1 MEHQQQTNGLT
12 SLTQFFDQIDD
23 ASLHDCDREE
33 IHLSGEVQAN
43 GALLVADPETGRIIG
58 ASANASEFLG
68 IPMRSLLECNL
79 HAINP
84 DLAMQ
89 VSEALDDTQI
99 LHEVLDYTF
108 THNGITHDTVTHL
121 HDGRRIIEFIPNNS
135 PSPNEARKKMR
146 ICSKACA
153 RILHAASFEEALN
166 IAVDAVR
173 DITGYTRAK
182 IYRFHVDWSGEVI
195 AESRSDALPSYL
207 GLCFPP
213 GDIPKQVRQIMSI
226 VPYRAIGSSR
236 NDTVPIYSKSGV
248 GGHLDLTWSVLRS
261 VSKMHTA
268 YLRNIDVGAAFSSS
282 LMYDGK
288 LWGLI
293 AIHDVNEGILP
304 FDCWSLVQE
313 IGTAVM
319 LRNAQQQRTDIAN
332 MIARLRQVENGFAA
346 ALRKDGDVESVLSK
360 LMPVLCEFLGADG
373 FAFQFG
379 NNLHVT
385 GQTPPPE
392 FIPELINWAVR
403 KRETSD
409 QFQTIALHKEW
420 APAKAH
426 IDTACGVLIQPIV
439 VHRVC
444 QLIWF
449 RGPITR
455 TVNWAGR
462 PEEKEDA
469 RALGPRAS
477 FDKWVQLHEDQ
488 SLPWREAELQ
498 SAREIFQEFLDIMAA
513 QLLLK
518 EENATL
524 RQFAATAAHDLR
536 APLIGL
542 NVALEWMSEDGFNA
556 DSVKQ
561 THAMAQRSSQ
571 RMQDLTEGLL
581 ELVVLENQTQV
592 FEPVAMQDIIQDV
605 WHLLTIQIEE
615 AGAQI
620 DLQSAPVLAG
630 TERLLLRLF
639 LNLVSNAIKY
649 RQPDRALRITIASRA
664 EQDGFVEIAVADNGM
679 GIAAK
684 DAERIFEPL
693 QRLHSKDEIEGA
705 GLGLAICQRIANAHG
720 GTLHLNTDYQGGA
733 CFVVRLPTHG
743 G

>member
-1 MEHQQQTNGLT
+1 MAQEQSSTGVT

-33 IHLSGEVQAN
+33 IHLSGELQCS
-43 GALLVADPETGRIIG
+43 GALLVCDPQTGRIIG
-58 ASANASEFLG
+58 ASENASEFLG
-68 IPMRSLLECNL
+68 IPMRSLLDCNL
-79 HAINP
+79 HAVDP
-84 DLAMQ
+84 DLALQ
-89 VSEALDDTQI
+89 VAGALGDTQI
-99 LHEVLDYTF
+99 LHEVLDCTF
-108 THNGITHDTVTHL
+108 THKGVMHDTVTHL
-121 HDGRRIIEFIPNNS
+121 HDGRRIIEFIPNRS
-135 PSPNEARKKMR
+135 PSPSEARQNMR

-153 RILHAASFEEALN
+153 RILHAANFEDALQ

-173 DITGYTRAK
+173 DITGYARAK
-182 IYRFHVDWSGEVI
+182 IYRFHVDWSGEVV
-195 AESRSDALPSYL
+195 AESRSDVLPSYL
-207 GLCFPP
+207 GLCFPQ

-226 VPYRAIGSSR
+226 VPYRAIGSSS
-236 NDTVPIYSKSGV
+236 NDTVQIHSKAGVSGS
-248 GGHLDLTWSVLRS
+248 LDLTWSVLRS

-268 YLRNIDVGAAFSSS
+268 YLRNINVRASFSSS
-282 LMYDGK
+282 LMHDGK

-293 AIHDVNEGILP
+293 AVHDVNEGILP
-304 FDCWSLVQE
+304 FDSWSLVQE

-319 LRNAQQQRTDIAN
+319 LRLAQQERTDVAD
-332 MIARLRQVENGFAA
+332 MISRLRQVENGFAA
-346 ALRKDGDVESVLSK
+346 ALRKDGDVENVLSK
-360 LMPVLCEFLGADG
+360 LMPVLRDFLGADG

-379 NNLHVT
+379 SNLHVS
-385 GQTPPPE
+385 GRTPPPE
-392 FIPELINWAVR
+392 FIPELINWAIR
-403 KRETSD
+403 KREISD
-409 QFQTIALHKEW
+409 QYQTVSLHKEW

-455 TVNWAGR
+455 TVNWAGK
-462 PEEKEDA
+462 PEEKDD

-488 SLPWREAELQ
+488 SLPWQEAELQ

-542 NVALEWMSEDGFNA
+542 NLALEWMSEDGFDA
-556 DSVKQ
+556 ESLKE
-561 THAMAQRSSQ
+561 THAMAQRSSK

-592 FEPVAMQDIIQDV
+592 FEPVSLQDIIQDV

-615 AGAQI
+615 ANAQL
-620 DLQSAPVLAG
+620 DLQCAPIFAG

-649 RQPDRALRITIASRA
+649 RQPDRPLRITISARD
-664 EQDGFVEIAVADNGM
+664 EHNGFVEIAVADNGI

-684 DAERIFEPL
+684 DAERVFEPL
-693 QRLHSKDEIEGA
+693 RRLHSKDEIEGA
-705 GLGLAICQRIANAHG
+705 GLGLAICQRIVNAHG
-720 GTLHLNTDYQGGA
+720 GTLHLDTGYRSGA
-733 CFVVRLPTHG
+733 CFVVRLRIYEA
-743 G
+743 